1 MPQGTVAWTTVWIII
16 QKEGRVKKSVI
27 SGYGNL
33 KGQEIGVYSMGLE
46 SDIKE
51 ENSIGENQGQF
62 FL

>member
-16 QKEGRVKKSVI
+16 QKEGRIKKSVT
-27 SGYGNL
+27 SGCRNL
-33 KGQEIGVYSMGLE
+33 KGQEIGVYSMDLE
-46 SDIKE
+46 SDIYG